1 MIEILQILNSETQKS
16 EMTINFTDFL
26 SVVSSDEFSRFYFL
40 KNFFT
45 IVEGRDLNDLNN
57 IEKFVILKI
66 LKIIGLETNF
76 RDLQEELI
84 KIAYD

>member
-1 MIEILQILNSETQKS
+1 M
-16 EMTINFTDFL
+16 
-26 SVVSSDEFSRFYFL
+26 
-40 KNFFT
+40 KNFFS

>member
-1 MIEILQILNSETQKS
+1 MFI
-16 EMTINFTDFL
+16 
-26 SVVSSDEFSRFYFL
+26 SSDEFSRFYFL

-45 IVEGRDLNDLNN
+45 IVEGQDLNDLNN